1 MTNWAHWGLCK
12 IKLWWPNGQLQSNP
26 RYLWPL
32 RHVTRLSD
40 DLAWLTKQLCL
51 LIHVHEYLN
60 FQIDSMIGIFYVF
73 SWMHIYRLLNFKSY
87 RFNGQAIYIG
97 LTNSHRI
104 RNKCFFLLLEFD
116 TLSFFFCLKEV
127 MFPAKWLGSLIDDGI
142 SIPKCHILE
151 DYRHTHFNDERRHFF
166 SIFYVK
172 CSFHFPY
179 EFL

>member
-32 RHVTRLSD
+32 RHVTRLGD

-104 RNKCFFLLLEFD
+104 RNKCFFFALRIWHTFFLLLSE
-116 TLSFFFCLKEV
+116 
-127 MFPAKWLGSLIDDGI
+127 GSNVSSQMTWFLDRWWHLNSQVSHFGR
-142 SIPKCHILE
+142 LQT
-151 DYRHTHFNDERRHFF
+151 HTF
-166 SIFYVK
+166 
-172 CSFHFPY
+172 
-179 EFL
+179 